1 MTSTGIGALL
11 GLSFASGIVL
21 IVSRTMAL
29 RGPSLM
35 ERISPYVPITR
46 ESLARTRN
54 EPGIVQVFVVLLQP
68 LLRDRKINN
77 PIEVRLANA
86 GHQGVDQFR
95 LEQAIS
101 AGVGATF
108 GLMAGVW
115 AVSSG
120 TSPISILLF
129 TVLGGCLGAAF
140 WDRRLTRLVKNRKN
154 RIGQQLPAV
163 AELLA
168 FAVAAGESPVAAIHR
183 VSSSMA
189 GELAREF
196 HIAFAEI
203 RAGALVEHALR
214 GVSQRTGSPDIERF
228 VDGILLALER
238 GSPLAEVLRAQAADA
253 RAADRRAL
261 LESAGRKDVAMLI
274 PVVFFILPTVVLIA
288 IFPGIQ
294 GLKLIVS

>member
-1 MTSTGIGALL
+1 MTPTGIGALL
-11 GLSFASGIVL
+11 GLAFALGISL
-21 IVSRTMAL
+21 IISRTMAL

-35 ERISPYVPITR
+35 ERISPYVPVTR

-54 EPGIVQVFVVLLQP
+54 EPGLVQVFVALLEP
-68 LLRDRKINN
+68 LLRDRKLHN

-86 GHQGVDQFR
+86 GRQGTDQFR

-101 AGVGATF
+101 AGIGATL
-108 GLMAGVW
+108 GLLAGVW
-115 AVSSG
+115 AIASG
-120 TSPISILLF
+120 TSPVAIVLF
-129 TVLGGCLGAAF
+129 TVLGGCFGAVF
-140 WDRRLTRLVKNRKN
+140 WDKQLTRLAKNRKK

-168 FAVAAGESPVAAIHR
+168 FAVAAGESPVAAIQR

-189 GELAREF
+189 GELAKEF
-196 HIAFAEI
+196 QIAFAEI
-203 RAGALVEHALR
+203 RTGALVEHALH

-238 GSPLAEVLRAQAADA
+238 GSPLAQVLRAQAADA